1 MRSVRVIEKIIVM
14 LFGAAMSLTTCL
26 VGAQPSGCNDCSR
39 TAVLGSTRLNDPMKL
54 VSSDAFRS
62 SVYSRIAELVTNPC
76 FHMSG
81 ADVSQYAEGV
91 KENIP
96 GYGSERRVSE
106 YSFESELISG
116 LNETG
121 PDGRPVRSRWTISLW
136 FEGSQR
142 EMVHSWQ
149 TLGTQEKRPSS
160 PTERNTGTTFSGH
173 GSMMSK
179 QFSDGMGI
187 AEIIKRFEKRP
198 VECTITPE
206 HENIG
211 ADELTEIKITDF
223 RDGYG
228 ERSREFNRIVVH
240 TDHGEIANGEDCDI
254 GPDYKVFT
262 IKDGIV
268 RLKYRAPEKCDQG
281 SDQIIVYNSC
291 DVLPEFRVE
300 LSKTTLGEKIAEK
313 KLNIVCYDAVLTL
326 TARKHKERSTSAGGN
341 LKPDPQKDCTNS
353 FSSGSQLNEVIE
365 AIIRVSLSSP
375 QMNNATMNKNPMVSQ
390 TIVGFTPVQADLTGF
405 SYSYSESSFSKQEMT
420 GSDCRNSGSES
431 GSTSTRSVVNQPS
444 VRYVPLIQSVAVSF
458 DPKTGKAL
466 KLGLN
471 GNFDIIYSYDEIT
484 ESRSR
489 WWPSDSPPESK
500 TKTLVKETAFRV
512 KPVGDPIPD
521 PNPME
526 INYNPVIDSLA
537 KMKDKLKG
545 TPGEDILS
553 MMPVLAPEERS
564 AKSSSKIH
572 PDLLVTKGDGLTSFG
587 GEGRKVTEKKL
598 KDGYEKEELT
608 FSWYME
614 LKKR

>member
-96 GYGSERRVSE
+96 GYGSERRVAE

-142 EMVHSWQ
+142 ELVHSWQ

-160 PTERNTGTTFSGH
+160 PTERNTGTTFVGH
-173 GSMMSK
+173 GNMMSK
-179 QFSDGMGI
+179 QFGDGMSI
-187 AEIIKRFEKRP
+187 NEIIKRFEKRP
-198 VECTITPE
+198 VECVVTPE
-206 HENIG
+206 HDNVG
-211 ADELTEIKITDF
+211 ADELIEIKITDF

-240 TDHGEIANGEDCDI
+240 ADHGEIANGEDCDI

-262 IKDGIV
+262 IKDGTV
-268 RLKYRAPEKCDQG
+268 RVKYRATENYDQG
-281 SDQIIVYNSC
+281 SDQITVYNSC
-291 DVLPEFRVE
+291 DVLPGFKVPF
-300 LSKTTLGEKIAEK
+300 SKTTLDEKIAGK

-326 TARKHKERSTSAGGN
+326 KATRRKERSTSAGGN
-341 LKPDPQKDCTNS
+341 LKPDPQKDCSNS
-353 FSSGSQLNEVIE
+353 FSSGIQLNEDID
-365 AIIRVSLSSP
+365 ASIRISLSSTDL
-375 QMNNATMNKNPMVSQ
+375 NNATMKKNPMVNQ
-390 TIVGFTPVQADLTGF
+390 TLVGFTPVQADITGF
-405 SYSYSESSFSKQEMT
+405 SYSYSESSFSRQEMK

-431 GSTSTRSVVNQPS
+431 SRSINRSVVSQPS
-444 VRYVPLIQSVAVSF
+444 VRFVPLINSVAVSF

-466 KLGLN
+466 KLAIN
-471 GNFDIIYSYDEIT
+471 DSFDIIYTYNETT

-489 WWPSDSPPESK
+489 WWPSDSPPETK
-500 TKTLVKETAFRV
+500 TKTVTEETAFGL
-512 KPVGDPIPD
+512 KPVGDPVPD

-526 INYNPVIDSLA
+526 INYNPILDSIA
-537 KMKDKLKG
+537 QMKDKLKG
-545 TPGEDILS
+545 TIGEEILS
-553 MMPVLAPEERS
+553 MMPGLEPEERS
-564 AKSSSKIH
+564 ARSSSKIH
-572 PDLLVTKGDGLTSFG
+572 PDLLVTKGDGLISFG

-614 LKKR
+614 LRKK